1 MHLADANEEWD
12 FSSPEYPASE
22 SGDMQTGSAGTD
34 WTGLVEKAL
43 TVWGSVEVASQQADV
58 AKAQAQYSY
67 RAPTLPSTT
76 ARLPGGT
83 VTYPGY
89 GSPVNAYGVPA
100 QNDTWLLLAAAGIVA
115 GAYLFT
121 RK

>member
-12 FSSPEYPASE
+12 FSSPEYLASE

-67 RAPTLPSTT
+67 RAPTLPSAT
-76 ARLPGGT
+76 ARLPGGA

-89 GSPVNAYGVPA
+89 GLPANAYGVPA

>member
-1 MHLADANEEWD
+1 MKLAGD
-12 FSSPEYPASE
+12 EYVWADMPAYD
-22 SGDMQTGSAGTD
+22 GDMEAGASSTD
-34 WTGLVEKAL
+34 WTSLVEKAI
-43 TVWGSVEVASQQADV
+43 TTWGSVEVASQQADV

-67 RAPTLPSTT
+67 RAPSQQYTT

-89 GSPVNAYGVPA
+89 GLPANAYGVPA

>member
-12 FSSPEYPASE
+12 FSSPEYLASE

-67 RAPTLPSTT
+67 RAPTLPSTA

>member
-12 FSSPEYPASE
+12 FSSPEYLASE

-67 RAPTLPSTT
+67 RAPALPITT